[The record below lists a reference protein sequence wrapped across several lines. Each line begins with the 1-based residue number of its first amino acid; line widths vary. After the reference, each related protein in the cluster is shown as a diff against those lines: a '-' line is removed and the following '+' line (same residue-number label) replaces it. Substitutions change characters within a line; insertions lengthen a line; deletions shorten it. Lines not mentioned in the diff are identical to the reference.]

1 MTMSVGPEDQPA
13 CGSTVGR
20 WTLRAGGAR
29 GGSGVPTA
37 RERRDVRNGLRW
49 MGGLSAARRNGLV
62 RRCRRQNDPRSYSP
76 VKLAN
81 RRGTG
86 GRSEFVGSSWRSC
99 GAGKD
104 APHRAKR
111 EIQCDGAMRHSDG
124 NEVKPGSQSLHRHGR
139 RHRRSQRAAA
149 GVGWVKMGTGAF
161 WGRFGRVA
169 RTAAGARST
178 RAAAHAQRSGS
189 SAERQ
194 GTQFGAGRN
203 VRGRHGHGDH
213 GQEQRERLPT
223 PILFLPE
230 PRHPLRPA
238 PDPGS
243 HPRLSGLAVVYRQDG
258 KLASPSIVSAVVE
271 TRKSRGRFPVSWPR
285 TARLPSRRPRA
296 DPCGEGPASEPV
308 CSSAA

>member
-178 RAAAHAQRSGS
+178 RAAAHSQRGGS
-189 SAERQ
+189 STERQ
-194 GTQFGAGRN
+194 GTQFGASWN
-203 VRGRHGHGDH
+203 VRGRYGHGDH
-213 GQEQRERLPT
+213 GQEQREHQ
-223 PILFLPE
+223 PE
-230 PRHPLRPA
+230 PIVRAQRHPLG
-238 PDPGS
+238 PDLGRVS
-243 HPRLSGLAVVYRQDG
+243 QVCRNRFAVVYRRSG
-258 KLASPSIVSAVVE
+258 KLASPFMLSAMVS
-271 TRKSRGRFPVSWPR
+271 TRASTLWFPGSCP
-285 TARLPSRRPRA
+285 
-296 DPCGEGPASEPV
+296 GI
-308 CSSAA
+308 